1 MIKVIL
7 FILGIFLCSFGLL
20 FDLLYLN
27 LLSMGYS
34 FLEYVKFIISRVECN
49 SLLAG
54 VIILF
59 FLLGGKN
66 IYEKILRFKRKF

>member
-34 FLEYVKFIISRVECN
+34 FSEYVKFIISRFECN
-49 SLLAG
+49 ALFIG
-54 VIILF
+54 IIILF

>member
-7 FILGIFLCSFGLL
+7 FILGVFLCSFGLL

-49 SLLAG
+49 SLPIG
-54 VIILF
+54 IIILL

>member
-1 MIKVIL
+1 MVKVIL
-7 FILGIFLCSFGLL
+7 FILGVFLCSFGLL

-49 SLLAG
+49 ALFIG
-54 VIILF
+54 IILLF
-59 FLLGGKN
+59 FSLGGRN
-66 IYEKILRFKRKF
+66 TYEKILRFKRKF

>member
-1 MIKVIL
+1 MVKVIL
-7 FILGIFLCSFGLL
+7 FILGILLSSIGLL

-34 FLEYVKFIISRVECN
+34 FLEYVKFIISRIECN
-49 SLLAG
+49 ALFIG
-54 VIILF
+54 IILLF

-66 IYEKILRFKRKF
+66 FYEKILRFKRKF

>member
-7 FILGIFLCSFGLL
+7 FILGILLCSFGLL

-34 FLEYVKFIISRVECN
+34 FLEYVKFISSRIECN
-49 SLLAG
+49 SLFIG
-54 VIILF
+54 IIILL